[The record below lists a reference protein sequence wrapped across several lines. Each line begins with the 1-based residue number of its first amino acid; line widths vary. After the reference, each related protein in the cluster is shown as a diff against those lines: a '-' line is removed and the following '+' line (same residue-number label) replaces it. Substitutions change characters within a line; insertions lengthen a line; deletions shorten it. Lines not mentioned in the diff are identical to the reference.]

1 MRNVR
6 TEQEWNQVFDACLSD
21 GNDTM
26 PGVVLL
32 PTLRS
37 NLTMGQMGAMPGLE
51 LEQKWRSI
59 AEPGAEPLEFLRKAY
74 GSISVDYRKAVHGIV
89 WPALGAPPNMR
100 EPFRYTF
107 DLARSLLAIHAKAAK
122 AVNAVP
128 PAEYRKIVEML
139 IDGVLSLS
147 LIGTSSPEWFD
158 RETIW
163 LEFADAWEKIRCPDG
178 MSPIEFAFKKA
189 QAAPLELTEVWATLS
204 GASPA
209 RLTLVA
215 SAGWYLQDEEKD
227 GEFFMPVELVGELIG
242 VRGAAAPMAGSRILD
257 ELIKGGLL
265 IVTQEAAPKRAR
277 RLKFVVKRTDL
288 YRPPA

>member
-1 MRNVR
+1 MKV
-6 TEQEWNQVFDACLSD
+6 EQYRDEVFESFMAS
-21 GNDTM
+21 GSDTM

-37 NLTMGQMGAMPGLE
+37 NLISSQMEAMPSLDLE
-51 LEQKWRSI
+51 GRWRGI
-59 AEPGAEPLEFLRKAY
+59 AVPGAEPLEFLSKTY
-74 GSISVDYRKAVHGIV
+74 SSIAVDYRKAVHGIV
-89 WPALGAPPNMR
+89 WRALTTPPNMR

-122 AVNAVP
+122 AVKAVP

-147 LIGTSSPEWFD
+147 LIGTKSDEWFD

-163 LEFADAWEKIRCPDG
+163 LEFAGAWDKIRCPEG

-189 QAAPLELTEVWATLS
+189 QASPLELTEVWATLS
-204 GASPA
+204 AADPG

-215 SAGWYLQDEEKD
+215 SAAWYLQDDEKD
-227 GEFFMPVELVGELIG
+227 GEFFMPVENVGELIG
-242 VRGAAAPMAGSRILD
+242 VRGTAAAMAGSRILY
-257 ELIKGGLL
+257 ELRMGGLL
-265 IVTQEAAPKRAR
+265 IVTQKEGPNRAR
-277 RLKFVVKRTDL
+277 RYKFAVKRSDL
-288 YRPPA
+288 FRIQV